1 MRTVEIDE
9 EVLEAMFENIE
20 YLHGL
25 VNTVLKLLNAKKPDD
40 WLTSKETAQIL
51 RISVAT
57 LLNLRVYG
65 KIPFSQ
71 IDGRVMFLAGDVA
84 KYLLKQKVS
93 QSV

>member
-20 YLHGL
+20 YLHSL
-25 VNTVLKLLNAKKPDD
+25 VNTVLQLLNAKKPDE
-40 WLTSKETAQIL
+40 WLTIKETAQIL
-51 RISVAT
+51 RISIST

-71 IDGRVMFLAGDVA
+71 IDGRIMYLAGDVA
-84 KYLLKQKVS
+84 KYLLKQKVV
-93 QSV
+93 QPE